1 MLVEDNKKGKTKAM
15 TQKIRIGTRT
25 SALAMAQ
32 TREVAALLKAKNPN
46 LEVEIVGVSHV
57 TGDVDKKTPLQ
68 ALGTIGVFTKEI
80 DEMVLSGAVD
90 IAVHSLKDIGTQRPG
105 TLKTIAIPERVQPHD
120 CILFTPDILE
130 KIQNDEEIIIG
141 ASSPRRIE
149 LVPPFLEKALPQL
162 GQNKPKIKVVPIRGN
177 VPSRIEKLLGKK
189 ELKISEGTHL
199 DGICIAFAGVSR
211 LYNDPESHAMMKAL
225 LDGLKWM
232 ILPLSQC
239 PGAPGQGALA
249 IEALEEREDLRDLLL
264 SINKRAVQKDILIE
278 RNILIEHGGG
288 CHQAFGVTAVKMG
301 ITDDRL
307 LIIKGKDKQGNDI
320 SEDRWLTNCD
330 GISLDRLWNGHDWRN
345 DLFEADYIEHPPI
358 KGDAVFVSNAR
369 ALDEENTEISTQQR
383 IWTAG
388 VKSWYKLAAKGYW
401 VEGCADS
408 MGYDLLIRT
417 LLNEPVLGLPSCE
430 AWNVL
435 THEGACVHWEH
446 TNNTV
451 IPTYRL
457 NEKECDKAIDQL
469 RQADHIYW
477 SSFSQYQALKDHI
490 SDNVTH
496 ICGPGKTA
504 ELLRNEGLENLVIT
518 PSFDIL
524 KALSK

>member
-1 MLVEDNKKGKTKAM
+1 MAKTIK
-15 TQKIRIGTRT
+15 IGTRT

-32 TREVAALLKAKNPN
+32 TREVASLLKSKNPTLN
-46 LEVEIVGVSHV
+46 IEIVGVKNV

-80 DEMVLSGAVD
+80 DEMVLNGDVD

-105 TLKTIAIPERVQPHD
+105 TLQTIAIPERVQPHD
-120 CILFTPDILE
+120 CILFNDDILD
-130 KIQNDEEIIIG
+130 KIKHDEEIIIG

-162 GQNKPKIKVVPIRGN
+162 GTKKPKIKVVPIRGN
-177 VPSRIEKLLGKK
+177 VPSRIEKLKGQR
-189 ELKISEGTHL
+189 ELNVTDVDHL

-211 LYNDPESHAMMKAL
+211 LFNDENSRDEMQTL
-225 LDGLKWM
+225 LKGLRWM

-249 IEALEEREDLRDLLL
+249 IEALEGRDDLRDLLL
-264 SINKRAVQKDILIE
+264 SINKRAVQKDVLLE

-288 CHQAFGVTAVKMG
+288 CHQAFGVTAIKMG

-307 LIIKGKDKQGNDI
+307 LVIKGKDKQGNDI
-320 SEDRWLTNCD
+320 SENRWLSHCE
-330 GISLDRLWNGHDWRN
+330 GISLDKLWNGHDWRN
-345 DLFEADYIEHPPI
+345 DLFETDYIEHPPI

-369 ALDEENTEISTQQR
+369 ALDDGNTNLDDHQR

-417 LLNEPVLGLPSCE
+417 LLNEPVLGLPTCD

-435 THEGACVHWEH
+435 THADACEHWEH
-446 TNNTV
+446 TNNNV
-451 IPTYRL
+451 ISTYKL
-457 NEKECDKAIDQL
+457 QEKDCQKAIDSL
-469 RQADHIYW
+469 KQAENIFW
-477 SSFSQYQALKDHI
+477 SSYSQYQALKEFAPA
-490 SDNVTH
+490 NATH

-504 ELLRNEGLENLVIT
+504 ELLRKEGLKNLVIT
-518 PSFDIL
+518 PSLEML
-524 KALSK
+524 KEISK